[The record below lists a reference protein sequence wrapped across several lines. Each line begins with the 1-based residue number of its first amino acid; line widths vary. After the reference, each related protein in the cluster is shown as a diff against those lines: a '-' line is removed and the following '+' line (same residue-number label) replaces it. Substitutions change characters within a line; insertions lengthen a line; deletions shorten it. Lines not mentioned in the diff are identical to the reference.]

1 MIKLIENVGGSP
13 PPSGY
18 LVKLVESI
26 FKPGGTLQ
34 RVLQL
39 DHRPQQSAMAL
50 RIAQSLETDQAL
62 LIEAGTGVGKS
73 LAYLIP
79 GLMYSID
86 SERPLI
92 VSSHTITLQE
102 QIRSKDLDLCR
113 QLFDAVPELK
123 RYATFKTAL
132 MVGKGNYCCT
142 TRLNHAL
149 KDLQADKQTE
159 FLEHNAKTEL
169 IRLAK
174 WSATSTNGIVQELSP
189 APMLEVWE
197 AVNADSS
204 SCSKKNCPPERCFYQ
219 RARKHLLSAHC
230 VIVNHSL
237 LFALI
242 NAGMR
247 PEGETRGILLPDD
260 LVVLDEA
267 HRIPA
272 IATDHFGIHVS
283 SYAVD
288 RALKRIY
295 NPRTHRGIL
304 RRHGQMWDQDAVD
317 HAITAAS
324 EFFAYLGDA
333 FLSKHSIRR
342 IQEADCCDNILSEPL
357 QQVAERLAAIIQQS
371 DDPRIQDELK
381 DHRRRILGYRDTING
396 FVTLAEQDHVH
407 WLERGGK
414 KGQLITLRSAPL
426 DVAPYLR
433 EALFSRNT
441 AAILTSAT
449 LSDGNRIDRFQQSV
463 GAESADAQIEHS
475 PFNYSDHCRVYIASD
490 APMPEPGQGRLDLD
504 YLANM
509 ICWLSRHIQGGS
521 LVLFTSHFDLR
532 QVHQRCEAFFQKLQ
546 RPLLGQGYGTD
557 RSELIRQFK
566 QVGNGILFGTDS
578 FWTGIDV
585 PGSALSQ
592 VIITR
597 LPFDNPSHPVSEA
610 RSEYI
615 RAHGG
620 NPFAEMTVPE
630 ALVKFRQ
637 GIGRLIRH
645 HDDSGN
651 IVILDSRIL
660 TKSYGKCFLNALPV
674 HAFKRFNRDNRNDVI
689 PATRTPHDSAP

>member
-333 FLSKHSIRR
+333 FLANIRSAAFRKR
-342 IQEADCCDNILSEPL
+342 I
-357 QQVAERLAAIIQQS
+357 VAIIS
-371 DDPRIQDELK
+371 SPNHCNRWP
-381 DHRRRILGYRDTING
+381 N
-396 FVTLAEQDHVH
+396 A
-407 WLERGGK
+407 W
-414 KGQLITLRSAPL
+414 LRSFNRVTTHVYRTNSKITV
-426 DVAPYLR
+426 VA
-433 EALFSRNT
+433 S
-441 AAILTSAT
+441 SAT
-449 LSDGNRIDRFQQSV
+449 AI
-463 GAESADAQIEHS
+463 
-475 PFNYSDHCRVYIASD
+475 
-490 APMPEPGQGRLDLD
+490 
-504 YLANM
+504 
-509 ICWLSRHIQGGS
+509 
-521 LVLFTSHFDLR
+521 
-532 QVHQRCEAFFQKLQ
+532 
-546 RPLLGQGYGTD
+546 
-557 RSELIRQFK
+557 RSM
-566 QVGNGILFGTDS
+566 
-578 FWTGIDV
+578 
-585 PGSALSQ
+585 ALSHWQ
-592 VIITR
+592 NRTMYTGWNAAAKRANSSPCAAPRSMSHRIYAKRSSAAT
-597 LPFDNPSHPVSEA
+597 LP
-610 RSEYI
+610 RY
-615 RAHGG
+615 
-620 NPFAEMTVPE
+620 
-630 ALVKFRQ
+630 
-637 GIGRLIRH
+637 
-645 HDDSGN
+645 
-651 IVILDSRIL
+651 
-660 TKSYGKCFLNALPV
+660 
-674 HAFKRFNRDNRNDVI
+674 
-689 PATRTPHDSAP
+689 